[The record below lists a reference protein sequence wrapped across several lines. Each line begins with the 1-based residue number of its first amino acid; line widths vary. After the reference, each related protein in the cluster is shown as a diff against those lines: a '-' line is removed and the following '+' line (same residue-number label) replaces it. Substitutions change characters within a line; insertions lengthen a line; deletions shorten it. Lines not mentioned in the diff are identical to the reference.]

1 MSEIVLNEEQ
11 QAALE
16 KIKAGGNYFI
26 FGAAGTGKSTL
37 LAHIGKE
44 IPDAVFAAPTG
55 SAAQKINGVTLN
67 NLFHIQPI
75 PYITEE
81 CLGVISSKTV
91 RRAISAIKTLIVD
104 EISMVRADIFAA
116 IDFRLR
122 QYGPDGCKDK
132 PFGGR
137 QIILSGDFFQL
148 PPVVTNDEVCGSSVG
163 ECLER
168 QYGGIY
174 SFMTK
179 IWKDAQIVPIY
190 LRENMRQGQDRDFME
205 CVNAFRSNDPEIRE
219 KALDVLNSR
228 VSTELPEDAIS
239 LCPRKA
245 DVNRINDDA
254 INELDSEERIF
265 HAKVSGNYEKDYPID
280 FNLKLKLN
288 EKIIIATNI
297 PPDIVNGT
305 IGKIIAFHH
314 DGVIVRMDD
323 GQERLINPHE
333 YKKYAYRVTV
343 DPATGEEHP
352 TPFEVGCFRQLP
364 LLPGYAITIH
374 KAQGMTLNKAIIDRG
389 NRGFFAHGQCY
400 VAVSRVRRLDDLFL
414 TQPLR
419 LSDIAVNPRLIR
431 WEARF
436 RDDRMLWA
444 ECVVNLVKQ
453 LSEDEKY
460 YVHTLPDF
468 QHAVM
473 EKIIGEYLRRFD
485 EGESPAAQ
493 DIINSDLEA
502 WCRVLFQ
509 NYTGTGN
516 GDLTIPL
523 DNIIK
528 LAK

>member
-37 LAHIGKE
+37 LESIRVE
-44 IPDAVFAAPTG
+44 IPDAVFVAPTG
-55 SAAQKINGVTLN
+55 SAAQKIGGVTIN
-67 NLFHIQPI
+67 SLFRIRPV
-75 PYITEE
+75 PFITKEI
-81 CLGVISSKTV
+81 LGVISSKTA
-91 RRAISAIKTLIVD
+91 RKTISAIKTLVID
-104 EISMVRADIFAA
+104 EISMVRADALAA
-116 IDFRLR
+116 IDHRLR
-122 QYGPDGCKDK
+122 QYGPDECKTL

-148 PPVVTNDEVCGSSVG
+148 PPVVTNEEVCGYSVG

-168 QYGGIY
+168 RYGGVY
-174 SFMTK
+174 PFMTSQ
-179 IWKDAQIVPIY
+179 WKMAEITPIY
-190 LRENMRQGQDRDFME
+190 LRKNMRQGQDRDFME
-205 CVNAFRSNDPEIRE
+205 CVNAFRSNDPESRE
-219 KALDVLNSR
+219 KALAVLNSR
-228 VSTELPEDAIS
+228 VSAELPENAIF
-239 LCPRKA
+239 LCPRKV

-254 INELDSEERIF
+254 INELDSEERTF
-265 HAKVSGNYEKDYPID
+265 YAKTSGEYEKDFPVD
-280 FNLKLKLN
+280 FTLKLKIN

-305 IGKIIAFHH
+305 TGRIIAFHR
-314 DGVIVRMDD
+314 DGVIVRLED
-323 GQERLINPHE
+323 GQERLISPHE
-333 YKKYAYRVTV
+333 YKKFAYRVVV

-419 LSDIAVNPRLIR
+419 PSDVAVNPRLIR

-444 ECVVNLVKQ
+444 ECVINVVKQ

-460 YVHTLPDF
+460 YVQALPDI
-468 QHAVM
+468 QYALM

-485 EGESPAAQ
+485 EGENPAAQ
-493 DIINSDLEA
+493 DIINCDLEA

-516 GDLTIPL
+516 GDLTVPL

>member
-1 MSEIVLNEEQ
+1 MEEIVLNGEQ
-11 QAALE
+11 QDALE

-44 IPDAVFAAPTG
+44 IPDAVFVAPTG
-55 SAAQKINGVTLN
+55 SAAQKIGGVTLN
-67 NLFHIQPI
+67 SIFRIPPI
-75 PYITEE
+75 PYITEKY
-81 CLGVISSKTV
+81 LGVISSKTI

-122 QYGPDGCKDK
+122 QYGPDGCKDL

-174 SFMTK
+174 PFMTK

-190 LRENMRQGQDRDFME
+190 LRENMRQGQDREFMK
-205 CVNAFRSNDPEIRE
+205 CVNAFRSNDS
-219 KALDVLNSR
+219 KANERALAMLNSR
-228 VSTELPEDAIS
+228 VSDEIPEDAVF
-239 LCPRKA
+239 LCPRKV
-245 DVNRINDDA
+245 DVTRINDAA
-254 INELDSEERIF
+254 IDNLDSEERIF
-265 HAKVSGNYEKDYPID
+265 YAKISGNYGKDYPIAFD
-280 FNLKLKLN
+280 LKLKIN

-305 IGKIIAFHH
+305 TGRILAFHR
-314 DGVIVRMDD
+314 DGVVVRLE
-323 GQERLINPHE
+323 GGREQVIHPHE
-333 YKKYAYRVTV
+333 YKKFAYRVVV

-364 LLPGYAITIH
+364 LLPGYAMTIH
-374 KAQGMTLNKAIIDRG
+374 KAQGMTLDKAIIDRG
-389 NRGFFAHGQCY
+389 NRGFFTHGQGY
-400 VAVSRVRRLDDLFL
+400 VAVSRVRRLEDLFL

-468 QHAVM
+468 QYALM
-473 EKIIGEYLRRFD
+473 DKIFGEYLRRFD

-493 DIINSDLEA
+493 DIINCDLEA

-516 GDLTIPL
+516 GDLTVPL